1 MCGAFCLDNK
11 GNYMKLKQKIKL
23 KTQATIKW
31 MDDDEDAKIWVRENK
46 ITTKQMRV
54 DRYIRNDFYFNKEKD
69 K

>member
-1 MCGAFCLDNK
+1 
-11 GNYMKLKQKIKL
+11 MKLKQKIKL